1 MSGRKEEGTASLF
14 PLGKQDSLNFTHP
27 EKFPANQTLF
37 WTIPCIQDFY
47 DRAFLQSK
55 KYLL

>member
-14 PLGKQDSLNFTHP
+14 PLGKQVSLNLHHP
-27 EKFPANQTLF
+27 EKLPANQTLF
-37 WTIPCIQDFY
+37 GTIPCIKDFY